1 MLEQALIKLFKNYI
15 IAFEHCDL
23 KAARACYH
31 LPCTLHTP
39 DKIAY
44 LANSESFNQE
54 FKDIFTVLT
63 HANTKK
69 IIPTAASYNH
79 ADDSS
84 IDICVDWAFV
94 DDNDEVF
101 ADFSAFFHVVK
112 IDEQF
117 KIMSVVSHDLSNSI
131 ELALPL
137 ALAR

>member
-1 MLEQALIKLFKNYI
+1 MLEQALIKLFKDYI
-15 IAFEHCDL
+15 TAFEHCDL

-44 LANSESFNQE
+44 LVNSESFNQE

-63 HANTKK
+63 HAKTRK
-69 IIPTAASYNH
+69 IIPTSASYNY
-79 ADDSS
+79 ADNSS
-84 IDICVDWAFV
+84 IDICVDWAFF
-94 DDNDEVF
+94 DDKDQVF
-101 ADFSAFFHVVK
+101 ADFTAFFHVVK
-112 IDEQF
+112 VDEQF

-137 ALAR
+137 ALVR